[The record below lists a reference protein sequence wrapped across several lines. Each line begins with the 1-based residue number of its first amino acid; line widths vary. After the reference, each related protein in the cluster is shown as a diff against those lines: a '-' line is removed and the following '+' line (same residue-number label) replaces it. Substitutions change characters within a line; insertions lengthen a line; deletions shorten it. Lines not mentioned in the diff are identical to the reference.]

1 MPLHAEFID
10 YADGETSCEGYVA
23 HDSAHAGTRP
33 CVLIAHA
40 WDGQNAIIRA
50 MAERFAAQGY
60 VGFALDVYGKGV
72 RGDVTGDNSH
82 LMGPFLEDRALLR
95 RRMRAALEA
104 ARRHPRVDPE
114 RVAVLGYCFGG
125 LCALDLARAAPEG
138 LRGAVSVHGM
148 LHPPRLGPQPPIS
161 ASILLL
167 HGWEDPTAKPDAV
180 LGIARE
186 LTEAGADWQLQA
198 YGHAMHAFTFP
209 GAQRPEAGIQYH
221 PVAAGRADAALRTF
235 LAQVLGEAAPAPG
248 QAGGPAAG
256 NG

>member
-1 MPLHAEFID
+1 MPLHAETHD
-10 YADGETSCEGYVA
+10 YADGDTLCEGYVA
-23 HDSAHAGTRP
+23 YESTRDGPRP

-82 LMGPFLEDRALLR
+82 LMGPFMEDRALLR
-95 RRMRAALEA
+95 RRMCAALQA
-104 ARRHPRVDPE
+104 ARRHPRVDPT

-148 LHPPRLGPQPPIS
+148 LHPPR
-161 ASILLL
+161 
-167 HGWEDPTAKPDAV
+167 
-180 LGIARE
+180 
-186 LTEAGADWQLQA
+186 
-198 YGHAMHAFTFP
+198 
-209 GAQRPEAGIQYH
+209 
-221 PVAAGRADAALRTF
+221 
-235 LAQVLGEAAPAPG
+235 
-248 QAGGPAAG
+248 
-256 NG
+256 